1 MFCDTTSCE
10 FVNSYSH
17 CLFRSPFGLVL
28 ENSLPLNIQY
38 MITPTYRRRVQ
49 HERTMG
55 KGAGFYFHA
64 SFSIRGW
71 DEFVNMAKKRRDRS
85 GVWGQLP
92 SSMKKQHFL
101 RVHGPVAS
109 QLAWGN
115 NTAHPAVSERS
126 AGNPGVHQQQM
137 YLELNCHSSSPPWW
151 AREVTPWES
160 CSRPYPPGKH
170 RQLAVLSIAQRTLKP
185 NGKSWAQLAGCLC

>member
-17 CLFRSPFGLVL
+17 CLFWSPFGLVL

-85 GVWGQLP
+85 GVWGEVSFLHQWKSSISWECMGLLLHNLHVATTLP
-92 SSMKKQHFL
+92 TLQYRKGLQEIL
-101 RVHGPVAS
+101 EYI
-109 QLAWGN
+109 N
-115 NTAHPAVSERS
+115 NRCTWNLTAIH
-126 AGNPGVHQQQM
+126 H
-137 YLELNCHSSSPPWW
+137 
-151 AREVTPWES
+151 
-160 CSRPYPPGKH
+160 RPHDGQG
-170 RQLAVLSIAQRTLKP
+170 R
-185 NGKSWAQLAGCLC
+185 